1 MPACR
6 WALVP
11 VLILGLLGGVLAACE
26 PLGLGGGGEAPRPE
40 RRYFRFVEAAS
51 GETFVAATADSLAL
65 AQVEAE
71 LARPP
76 ADRNKLIIGSIER
89 GDGLYPDG
97 YPWHFVPDAWRLAD
111 LATEVCDGRP
121 SYVSAHVDYFV
132 DEVGRYCP
140 FGSRLV
146 EEVPPPQ

>member
-1 MPACR
+1 M
-6 WALVP
+6 
-11 VLILGLLGGVLAACE
+11 IITGLLGGVLAACE
-26 PLGLGGGGEAPRPE
+26 PLGLGGGTSPPPPE
-40 RRYFRFVEAAS
+40 RRYFRFVEENS

-65 AQVEAE
+65 AQVEAQ

-76 ADRNKLIIGSIER
+76 AERTKLIIGPIER

-132 DEVGRYCP
+132 DKVGRYCP
-140 FGSRLV
+140 FGSRVVAEV
-146 EEVPPPQ
+146 EPPR